1 MTRGLTRP
9 ATYPHSS
16 PMSFPRALRILI
28 LALAGSGGAFAADT
42 PASSGGAKASPFM
55 PPAAAAQVA
64 AAGDSGETL
73 EFAGISSVGSR
84 TDFIVYD
91 RSSKKSF
98 WIGMG
103 ETKNGIAL
111 VSHDPKRDILTLTS
125 NGIQKQLPLRKV
137 ASGAGRPGV
146 APAVMV
152 SQALTPLPPDT
163 SVISPP
169 PPPPALPAPGQDPTP
184 ALAETKPAPA
194 TPAQEAILKQETEAR
209 NLVSDLLEIGMAQRR
224 AYEEAQRRNS
234 GANPAEP
241 PPESPKQP

>member
-1 MTRGLTRP
+1 
-9 ATYPHSS
+9 
-16 PMSFPRALRILI
+16 MSFPRALRILI

-42 PASSGGAKASPFM
+42 PAASGASKASPFM

-84 TDFIVYD
+84 TDFIIHD
-91 RSSKKSF
+91 RSTKKSF

-103 ETKNGIAL
+103 ESKNGISL
-111 VSHDPKRDILTLTS
+111 VSHDPKRDLLTLTF
-125 NGIQKQLPLRKV
+125 NGTQKQLPLRKGV
-137 ASGAGRPGV
+137 AGPGRGSA
-146 APAVMV
+146 APAVAIQTANQ
-152 SQALTPLPPDT
+152 SPLET
-163 SVISPP
+163 SIQQP
-169 PPPPALPAPGQDPTP
+169 PPPPALPTPTP
-184 ALAETKPAPA
+184 DPQPTVVENKPAPT
-194 TPAQEAILKQETEAR
+194 TPAQEAIIKQETEAR

-241 PPESPKQP
+241 QPEAPKQP

>member
-1 MTRGLTRP
+1 
-9 ATYPHSS
+9 
-16 PMSFPRALRILI
+16 MSFPRALRILT
-28 LALAGSGGAFAADT
+28 LAWVGLGGAFAADT
-42 PASSGGAKASPFM
+42 PAASSAPKASPFM
-55 PPAAAAQVA
+55 PPAAAAQVT

-84 TDFIVYD
+84 TDYIVHD

-103 ETKNGIAL
+103 EAKNGIAL
-111 VSHDPKRDILTLTS
+111 VSHDPKRDILTLTA
-125 NGIQKQLPLRKV
+125 NGIQRQLPLRKV
-137 ASGAGRPGV
+137 ATGAGRPGS
-146 APAVMV
+146 APVV
-152 SQALTPLPPDT
+152 GNQASIPSPLDT
-163 SVISPP
+163 SVITPP
-169 PPPPALPAPGQDPTP
+169 PPPPALPSPSQDPAT
-184 ALAETKPAPA
+184 AVAETKPAPT

-234 GANPAEP
+234 SANPAEP

>member
-1 MTRGLTRP
+1 
-9 ATYPHSS
+9 
-16 PMSFPRALRILI
+16 MSFPRALKILI

-42 PASSGGAKASPFM
+42 PASGGGTKASPFM
-55 PPAAAAQVA
+55 PPAAAAQA
-64 AAGDSGETL
+64 ATAADSGETL

-84 TDFIVYD
+84 TDFIVHD

-98 WIGMG
+98 WMGMG
-103 ETKNGIAL
+103 ETKNGITL

-137 ASGAGRPGV
+137 AAGAGRQG
-146 APAVMV
+146 AASMV
-152 SQALTPLPPDT
+152 VGQSSSTSSTDT
-163 SVISPP
+163 SVIAP
-169 PPPPALPAPGQDPTP
+169 PPPPALPSPSQEPAP
-184 ALAETKPAPA
+184 AVAETKPAPT

>member
-9 ATYPHSS
+9 AGRTNSP
-16 PMSFPRALRILI
+16 PMSFPPALRILI
-28 LALAGSGGAFAADT
+28 LALVGLGGAFAADT
-42 PASSGGAKASPFM
+42 PATSGASKASPFM
-55 PPAAAAQVA
+55 PPTAAAQVA

-84 TDFIVYD
+84 TDFIVHD
-91 RSSKKSF
+91 RSSKKTF

-111 VSHDPKRDILTLTS
+111 VSHDPKRDILTLTA
-125 NGIQKQLPLRKV
+125 NGIRKQLPLRRV
-137 ASGAGRPGV
+137 ATGAGRPGATPV
-146 APAVMV
+146 VLNQAP
-152 SQALTPLPPDT
+152 SPLQSDT
-163 SVISPP
+163 SVIAPP
-169 PPPPALPAPGQDPTP
+169 PPPPALPSPSQDTAP
-184 ALAETKPAPA
+184 AVAEAKPAPT

>member
-1 MTRGLTRP
+1 MTCGLTRP
-9 ATYPHSS
+9 ARRTHS
-16 PMSFPRALRILI
+16 PTMWFPRALHILI
-28 LALAGSGGAFAADT
+28 LALAGSGGAFAADN
-42 PASSGGAKASPFM
+42 PASGGGTKASPFM

-64 AAGDSGETL
+64 AAADSGETL

-84 TDFIVYD
+84 TDFIVHE

-98 WIGMG
+98 WMGMG
-103 ETKNGIAL
+103 ETKNGITL

-137 ASGAGRPGV
+137 AAGAGRPGAAPVV
-146 APAVMV
+146 AGQG
-152 SQALTPLPPDT
+152 SIPLPTDA
-163 SVISPP
+163 SVITPP

-184 ALAETKPAPA
+184 AVAETKPAPA

-234 GANPAEP
+234 GPNPAEP